1 MVEITI
7 RILRFHDVAYYG
19 SLREVPLYASKHQTP
34 FHRTPPSL
42 YTIDARKAS
51 SIRALASTV
60 RPPLRSMPLVA
71 PVKGCIGSG
80 RLVLYVSKVGSMSP

>member
-1 MVEITI
+1 MQANT
-7 RILRFHDVAYYG
+7 
-19 SLREVPLYASKHQTP
+19 KHHFNFTEP
-34 FHRTPPSL
+34 PPHPSL

-60 RPPLRSMPLVA
+60 RPPRRSMPLVA

-80 RLVLYVSKVGSMSP
+80 KLVLYVSKVGSMGP